1 MLFCSGDTITVNLG
15 LLKPLWHLYL
25 KLTSKYSSS
34 DNAMRP
40 PLLRALT
47 ELFLAVEVA
56 AEVSTVSFIFVIS
69 VFFCCLCNLLFGV
82 CCQCW
87 MHVGLL
93 SYLYITF
100 PPCKSFGQ

>member
-1 MLFCSGDTITVNLG
+1 MLFCSGDTIKVNLG

-25 KLTSKYSSS
+25 KLTSKYSS

-47 ELFLAVEVA
+47 ELFLAVELA

-69 VFFCCLCNLLFGV
+69 VFFLLL
-82 CCQCW
+82 
-87 MHVGLL
+87 M
-93 SYLYITF
+93 
-100 PPCKSFGQ
+100 

>member
-1 MLFCSGDTITVNLG
+1 MLFCSGDTIKVNLG

-69 VFFCCLCNLLFGV
+69 VFFVAYVICSSVSVVSVGCTLV
-82 CCQCW
+82 C
-87 MHVGLL
+87 
-93 SYLYITF
+93 YPTYI
-100 PPCKSFGQ
+100 